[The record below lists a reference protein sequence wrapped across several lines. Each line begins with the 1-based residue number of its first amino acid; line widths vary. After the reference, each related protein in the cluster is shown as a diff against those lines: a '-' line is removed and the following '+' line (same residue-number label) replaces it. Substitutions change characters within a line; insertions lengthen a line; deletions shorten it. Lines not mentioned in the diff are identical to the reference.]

1 VAPETQATRIL
12 LVMGHNAYR
21 EALATRLDQEADLE
35 VAWQAASVAEA
46 RNVHLNGV
54 DVAVVE
60 PFLPDGDG
68 MVLVREVTVANP
80 DALALVLT
88 REFDSSVRDRA
99 IGAGAAEILAAS
111 TNIEDVLAAIKRTSA
126 KTK

>member
-1 VAPETQATRIL
+1 
-12 LVMGHNAYR
+12 
-21 EALATRLDQEADLE
+21 LDQEADLE

-68 MVLVREVTVANP
+68 MVLVREVAVANP

-111 TNIEDVLAAIKRTSA
+111 TNIEEVLAAIKRTSA
-126 KTK
+126 KTE